1 MLRALAYPRVS
12 VDRMVPWALIALG
25 LLGLYLFAFDNG
37 HALAAVAGQSSLQNN
52 WLHEFFHDAR
62 HLNAFMCH

>member
-1 MLRALAYPRVS
+1 MLRSLAFPRVS
-12 VDRMVPWALIALG
+12 VDQMVPWALIVIG

-37 HALAAVAGQSSLQNN
+37 HALRVVAGQSSMENN
-52 WLHEFFHDAR
+52 WVHEFFHDGR